1 MISRRGLHDKIVA
14 LLRDMIVDGELRPGE
29 RIPEQA
35 LCQRFGVSRTPLRE
49 ALKVISA
56 EGLVRLLPN
65 RGATVVCLTRK
76 EAEELVPLI
85 GALEAFAAELASVR
99 IGEDEISHIQSL
111 YERMREHY
119 SRGEAA
125 ACFDLNRAI
134 HAAIVE
140 AAGNETL
147 IVVHHTLS
155 TRLRLTLTAPGLP
168 HGEDALRGFEQIME
182 GLRAR
187 DGARLAQIL
196 RQRVAADFSITMQ

>member
-76 EAEELVPLI
+76 EAEELIPLI
-85 GALEAFAAELASVR
+85 GALEAFAAELATARV
-99 IGEDEISHIQSL
+99 GEDEVAHIQSL
-111 YERMREHY
+111 YERMRENC

-125 ACFDLNRAI
+125 ACFDLKRAI
-134 HAAIVE
+134 HVAIVE

-147 IVVHHTLS
+147 IVLHHTLL

-168 HGEDALRGFEQIME
+168 PGEDVLSGFEQMME
-182 GLRAR
+182 ALRAR
-187 DGARLAQIL
+187 DGSRLAQML
-196 RQRVAADFSITMQ
+196 RQRVTADFSITMQ